1 METGHLERASHP
13 VFPRTSLFACG
24 NDFWTWKPCGLPR
37 HLHHPEVI
45 TLKCHTGWWFQPL
58 QKIWVRWLG
67 WWHSQYTESH
77 KSHAPVTTNQHK
89 WVLCLPSPNLVGQ
102 RFFFT
107 KIPRVFHNRD
117 LFNSCGKP
125 WEFCSSWNRPKTTE
139 TFQIPTES
147 VIARRQVSVLLAT
160 SLCFK
165 QRRKKH
171 GKITQVLRPP
181 TIRSSKIMGFFN
193 APLVLWLGN
202 DALETNEKRPGM
214 STGLKNPS
222 RICPLL
228 VKHFAQ
234 RDQKVA
240 ELCFHLHSQASQASI
255 YKQIQTV
262 YIYHIC
268 TIYYILYAMHV

>member
-1 METGHLERASHP
+1 MFQSP
-13 VFPRTSLFACG
+13 PTSNL
-24 NDFWTWKPCGLPR
+24 
-37 HLHHPEVI
+37 
-45 TLKCHTGWWFQPL
+45 
-58 QKIWVRWLG
+58 WV
-67 WWHSQYTESH
+67 
-77 KSHAPVTTNQHK
+77 V
-89 WVLCLPSPNLVGQ
+89 CLPSPNLVG
-102 RFFFT
+102 RLLLAKNHIKSRESRHADLWSVTPKPNTEPISEFFS
-107 KIPRVFHNRD
+107 KIPRVFQQQRP
-117 LFNSCGKP
+117 LQFMRKAM
-125 WEFCSSWNRPKTTE
+125 EFCSSWNRPKTTE

-160 SLCFK
+160 SLSFK

-193 APLVLWLGN
+193 APLVLWLGD

-234 RDQKVA
+234 CDQKVA

-255 YKQIQTV
+255 YKQYI

-268 TIYYILYAMHV
+268 TIYYILYTMHV